1 MTQTQTYTLDSFIA
15 DVRNAFAST
24 PDPVARAEAVRGH
37 LRQLLAVPGWLE
49 ERLQLPAEGGFG
61 RHDLHVDA
69 EYGHPAPG
77 FLVMCS
83 VQRPGQSGTPPHDH
97 GASWVVYGVYKG
109 AIEQRKYRWAYPEA
123 PTKSAPKLEES
134 ERYVQGEG
142 EVAYFL
148 PGEIHS
154 TGNVSAGRSLVV
166 RVEAQKLDGVWR
178 HRYDKAANT
187 ARAFQAG
194 A

>member
-1 MTQTQTYTLDSFIA
+1 MTRTEPYTLDRFIV
-15 DVRNAFAST
+15 DVRQAFAST
-24 PDPVARAEAVRGH
+24 PDPVARAEAVRKH
-37 LRQLLAVPGWLE
+37 LQRLLAVPGWLE
-49 ERLQLPAEGGFG
+49 EQLQLPAEGGFG
-61 RHDLHVDA
+61 RHDLYVDA

-77 FLVMCS
+77 FLIMCS
-83 VQRPGQSGTPPHDH
+83 AQRPGQSSIPPHDH

-109 AIEQRKYRWAYPEA
+109 AIEQRKYRWSYPEA
-123 PTKSAPKLEES
+123 PTKSAPRLEES
-134 ERYVQGEG
+134 ERFVQGEG

-154 TGNVSAGRSLVV
+154 TSNISEGRSLVV

-187 ARAFQAG
+187 AQAFQAG